1 MATTQYATL
10 DDLKGQLSIQPDDTS
25 RDSQLDR
32 ALNAASRGIDRVTG
46 RRFWLDDAVTQRTY
60 RLHQRI
66 CREEDGDV
74 LKVDD
79 IGNTVGM
86 LVESASTGGGVF
98 TDITGTYE
106 TTPDNALADGEP
118 ITGLL
123 RPLTI
128 WGTAFTRIRVT
139 ARFGWP
145 AVPDDITEAT
155 LIQAGRLYKRKD
167 SPEGIIGSA
176 EWGVR
181 NLSRRDPDVWALIEP
196 FVLPGF
202 G

>member
-1 MATTQYATL
+1 MATEYATL
-10 DDLKGQLSIQPDDTS
+10 DDLKAQLGIEADDTT
-25 RDSQLDR
+25 RDALLTK
-32 ALNAASRGIDRVTG
+32 ALNSASRGIDRATG
-46 RRFWLDDAVTQRTY
+46 RRFWLDTTVTARTY
-60 RLHQRI
+60 RLHQQI
-66 CREEDGDV
+66 VREEDGDV

-79 IGNTVGM
+79 IGDTTGM
-86 LVESASTGGGVF
+86 TVESASTGGGVF

-106 TTPDNALADGEP
+106 TTPDNALADGYP

-139 ARFGWP
+139 AKFGWP
-145 AVPDDITEAT
+145 AVPDDIAQAC
-155 LIQAGRLYKRKD
+155 LIQASRLYKRKD